1 MVDSIIILEIII
13 ERASD
18 QRIAQLCSGLA
29 NGYYSTNAA
38 ANNTY
43 TFGWGSTGTG
53 LSGNI
58 KLNVGAVGV
67 LLQYNGSTQKVVA
80 IGTCGSGSFGA
91 LSVINDTTLQ
101 YSDGTITFTT
111 QFHLID
117 GASIEISVK
126 PTSNTSIS
134 ADD

>member
-1 MVDSIIILEIII
+1 MGDNVILMEIII

-18 QRIAQLCSGLA
+18 QQIAQLCGSLS
-29 NGYYSTNAA
+29 NGYYSANAA

-43 TFGWGSTGTG
+43 TFGWGMGTG
-53 LSGNI
+53 LSGNV

-67 LLQYNGSTQKVVA
+67 LLAYNGSTQKVEA
-80 IGTCGSGSFGA
+80 IGTCGNGTFQS

-101 YSDGTITFTT
+101 YADDTVTFTV
-111 QFHLID
+111 QFHLVD
-117 GASIEISVK
+117 GASIEISAK

-134 ADD
+134 AED